1 MRMSQDR
8 DTRSLTITTKK
19 SIFRDRGVPY
29 AHGIVHA
36 LFSYELDH
44 AGIVAT
50 ATYSGRA
57 GARRRISVPIFNI
70 AGGEEAI

>member
-19 SIFRDRGVPY
+19 SIFRDKCVPY

-36 LFSYELDH
+36 LCSYELDH
-44 AGIVAT
+44 AGFVAA
-50 ATYSGRA
+50 ATCSGRA
-57 GARRRISVPIFNI
+57 GARRRISVPILNI